1 MDRYIVPT
9 AVTSKATTNK
19 QQTNKKNHTNKKQTQ
34 TSHQNKKNNST
45 PPQNHKN
52 RKPTAQGESVIG
64 WPVQQCRVMSEGVI
78 ALYQPY
84 LGMAVNKHKHRNKE
98 KPSQT
103 SPHRGKATQ
112 HYAETRAPPSQEPRD
127 HIEQAVQA

>member
-19 QQTNKKNHTNKKQTQ
+19 QQTNKKTTQTKKQTQ
-34 TSHQNKKNNST
+34 KSHQNK
-45 PPQNHKN
+45 Q
-52 RKPTAQGESVIG
+52 KPTAQGESVIG
-64 WPVQQCRVMSEGVI
+64 WPVQQRRAMNEGVI

-103 SPHRGKATQ
+103 SPQRGS
-112 HYAETRAPPSQEPRD
+112 E
-127 HIEQAVQA
+127 